1 MYGSVKVW
9 QEIISLP
16 TWTTGAE
23 DPNPMFLEKRVY
35 QGSSGSVYPYGVIDT
50 LTGEREMRD
59 YQAVWM
65 ENDFLRVMLL
75 PELGGRIHRAYD
87 KVKQRD
93 FVYYNE
99 VVKPALVGLLGPW
112 ISGGI
117 EFNWPQHH
125 RPTTFKPVDFS
136 IQQGENGAQ
145 TVWMGEAEPM
155 RGLQVMAGFTLY
167 PDRALIEI
175 TGKIFNG
182 NATPRHFLWWANPA
196 VKGGDA
202 HQSVFPPDVTAV
214 FDHGKRDVSAFPIA
228 TGIYYKVDYSAG
240 LISPVIKTSRYP
252 LRIWRRSRITILSA
266 LIIMTSEAGYC
277 MLPITMSLRQET
289 VELGVRGFWPRPRDR
304 NLTDENGPYIELMTG
319 VFTDNQPDFTWLA
332 PYEEK
337 VFVQNFLPYSE
348 LGMVQNANTQLALKL
363 VRESGQLQLG
373 VYAIAPLNHIVVELS
388 ADHQPL
394 YETQLTLKPGESWQ
408 QTLPENGVGRL
419 TLKVKTAENQPLLDY
434 QEHITQQTPLPE
446 PAIAPAL
453 PEAIHN
459 GDELYFIGQHLEQY
473 NHASRYAGDYYRR
486 AVELDPQDYRNNV
499 ALGTLAFNSADWA
512 LAEQCA
518 RAALQ
523 RAHRL
528 NKNPR
533 DGEASMLLAS
543 VLERMGD
550 DAGARDHY
558 YKASW
563 SGNCRDAAPG
573 GRWRGWR

>member
-1 MYGSVKVW
+1 
-9 QEIISLP
+9 
-16 TWTTGAE
+16 
-23 DPNPMFLEKRVY
+23 
-35 QGSSGSVYPYGVIDT
+35 
-50 LTGEREMRD
+50 
-59 YQAVWM
+59 
-65 ENDFLRVMLL
+65 
-75 PELGGRIHRAYD
+75 
-87 KVKQRD
+87 
-93 FVYYNE
+93 
-99 VVKPALVGLLGPW
+99 
-112 ISGGI
+112 
-117 EFNWPQHH
+117 
-125 RPTTFKPVDFS
+125 
-136 IQQGENGAQ
+136 
-145 TVWMGEAEPM
+145 
-155 RGLQVMAGFTLY
+155 MA
-167 PDRALIEI
+167 
-175 TGKIFNG
+175 
-182 NATPRHFLWWANPA
+182 
-196 VKGGDA
+196 
-202 HQSVFPPDVTAV
+202 
-214 FDHGKRDVSAFPIA
+214 
-228 TGIYYKVDYSAG
+228 
-240 LISPVIKTSRYP
+240 
-252 LRIWRRSRITILSA
+252 
-266 LIIMTSEAGYC
+266 
-277 MLPITMSLRQET
+277 
-289 VELGVRGFWPRPRDR
+289 
-304 NLTDENGPYIELMTG
+304 PYIELMTG

-499 ALGTLAFNSADWA
+499 ALGTTAFNSADWA

-558 YKASW
+558 YKAS
-563 SGNCRDAAPG
+563 GAVIAVTPHG